1 MSIASSARTHRQ
13 FPRTLDARVALL
25 EAKEMLESQQLWHL
39 QARMPPEALR
49 ALDDLQLHLRQDA
62 EQEERVRSLSTEVQ
76 TLQQRLAALE
86 MIVRGSMPEGNAI
99 LVAPTQQLP
108 VPKKSKK
115 KSKRTRVAAQ

>member
-1 MSIASSARTHRQ
+1 
-13 FPRTLDARVALL
+13 
-25 EAKEMLESQQLWHL
+25 MLESQQLWHL